1 MKTKLLATIG
11 LLCAAFTNAYAVDWP
26 TYLNGN
32 DRVGA
37 TTDKLP
43 EQVELKWVYST
54 PAPPEMA
61 WAGPRAEPMEGKYLL
76 HRVAYDRAIDVV
88 VANDRVY
95 FGSPVDNKIYCMNAV
110 TGEPI
115 WSVFTDGAIRLS
127 PTVWN
132 GKVYVGSDDGHAY
145 CLDAATGKLI
155 WKLRAGTSDERLLA
169 RGEMISRWPLR
180 TGILIHDGIAYFG
193 AGVFPHETVYLYA
206 VDAETGSVVWKND
219 RISQEDAGRNP
230 LSPQGYLLATDEL
243 LIVPSGRALP
253 AAFDRQTGNELHQR
267 NHSWR
272 STAGGVVGGTKA
284 LLADGQIYSAGEHH
298 FLAMDQKSGGT
309 GYAWINGR
317 QLAISDDLGFVAT
330 STQLVAIKRAE
341 HAKATAERQ
350 ALNLKLSS
358 VQSARSSMKAE
369 EYQTQVS
376 ELESK
381 IAELSKVG
389 TLWNVETT
397 LASSLIFAGG
407 TVVVGGENQLAAYN
421 ATTGA
426 LLWTKQVE
434 GDVSSLSSSN
444 GNVFAST
451 DRGKIYG
458 FGGVDSANPNKE
470 PAKFPADYVAEPYA
484 KDDLS
489 EMYTAAADEIIRQ
502 TGVTRGFCLV
512 LGSEKGR
519 LAFEIARRTD
529 LQVYGVESDAAK
541 AEESRQALD
550 RAGAYGHRVTIVET
564 DLNALPF
571 SNYFANL
578 VVSESLLLTGEL
590 PSRATEIAR
599 SIKPCG
605 GIICLGAPSSA
616 PGATKITSEKL
627 RGWLTGLTLA
637 PDEQI
642 ESSGTFASL
651 TRGKLSGVGEWSH
664 QYGNV
669 ANTST
674 SSDYRVKG
682 GMGVLWYGD
691 PGPAPMINRHEAAA
705 APLSTNGRMFIQGIE
720 SILCYDAYNGTF
732 LWEFKNPGAIRTGV
746 FNNEE
751 TSNLAASDDALF
763 VAVDDTCTE
772 IDAATGKVRAVHKTP
787 ASEDKIPRVWGYV
800 GYWDGMLF
808 GTSTIRGDLER
819 SLRRRGHTVENT
831 TDAIFAVDVKSGERK
846 WVYRGKNIMHV
857 TIAIGDG
864 RAFFIDSSISQ
875 LQRDE
880 LLKQDK
886 SELQNLG
893 EAEAK
898 KKEAELKALDVRLAV
913 AVDVNDGKVLWSQAV
928 DVTDCSY
935 VGIGGGQLTLIYQD
949 GHVLICG
956 ANANGH
962 YWRQFLSGQFS
973 DRRLLVLDATDGKK
987 LWSKDAN
994 YRHRP
999 IIVEDQI
1006 IAEPWSF
1013 ALHTGKEKQRENP
1026 ITGEETKWQFSRPG
1040 HHCGMITATPNTLFF
1055 RSGFTGYYDLYSDSG
1070 VSHFAGQRMGCWVNA
1085 IPGNGLLMIPE
1096 ASAGCVCQFSIEATV
1111 VMEPRQDTDT
1121 WKIASLA
1128 GSTTPVKHLSINLG
1142 APGDRRDTFGTLW
1155 LAYPR
1160 PATVD
1165 RLEFTFDIKPTLA
1178 SGGGYYDYNSESVSI
1193 ENANTPWV
1201 LTSGARGLSRCELTL
1216 LGENDKPATY
1226 AVKLHFAQIEA
1237 CGIGEATF
1245 DIKLQGD
1252 TVAEKMDVVREAGAT
1267 SRALVRTFDNIPVD
1281 KNLTIELVSQGE
1293 MLPTISAIEVTRK

>member
-1 MKTKLLATIG
+1 M
-11 LLCAAFTNAYAVDWP
+11 
-26 TYLNGN
+26 
-32 DRVGA
+32 
-37 TTDKLP
+37 
-43 EQVELKWVYST
+43 
-54 PAPPEMA
+54 
-61 WAGPRAEPMEGKYLL
+61 
-76 HRVAYDRAIDVV
+76 
-88 VANDRVY
+88 
-95 FGSPVDNKIYCMNAV
+95 
-110 TGEPI
+110 
-115 WSVFTDGAIRLS
+115 
-127 PTVWN
+127 
-132 GKVYVGSDDGHAY
+132 
-145 CLDAATGKLI
+145 
-155 WKLRAGTSDERLLA
+155 
-169 RGEMISRWPLR
+169 
-180 TGILIHDGIAYFG
+180 
-193 AGVFPHETVYLYA
+193 
-206 VDAETGSVVWKND
+206 
-219 RISQEDAGRNP
+219 
-230 LSPQGYLLATDEL
+230 
-243 LIVPSGRALP
+243 
-253 AAFDRQTGNELHQR
+253 
-267 NHSWR
+267 
-272 STAGGVVGGTKA
+272 
-284 LLADGQIYSAGEHH
+284 
-298 FLAMDQKSGGT
+298 
-309 GYAWINGR
+309 
-317 QLAISDDLGFVAT
+317 
-330 STQLVAIKRAE
+330 
-341 HAKATAERQ
+341 
-350 ALNLKLSS
+350 
-358 VQSARSSMKAE
+358 
-369 EYQTQVS
+369 
-376 ELESK
+376 
-381 IAELSKVG
+381 
-389 TLWNVETT
+389 
-397 LASSLIFAGG
+397 
-407 TVVVGGENQLAAYN
+407 
-421 ATTGA
+421 
-426 LLWTKQVE
+426 
-434 GDVSSLSSSN
+434 
-444 GNVFAST
+444 
-451 DRGKIYG
+451 
-458 FGGVDSANPNKE
+458 
-470 PAKFPADYVAEPYA
+470 
-484 KDDLS
+484 
-489 EMYTAAADEIIRQ
+489 
-502 TGVTRGFCLV
+502 
-512 LGSEKGR
+512 
-519 LAFEIARRTD
+519 
-529 LQVYGVESDAAK
+529 
-541 AEESRQALD
+541 
-550 RAGAYGHRVTIVET
+550 
-564 DLNALPF
+564 
-571 SNYFANL
+571 
-578 VVSESLLLTGEL
+578 
-590 PSRATEIAR
+590 
-599 SIKPCG
+599 
-605 GIICLGAPSSA
+605 ICLGAPTSA
-616 PGATKITSEKL
+616 PGAANITNEKL
-627 RGWLTGLTLA
+627 RGWLSDLTLA
-637 PDEQI
+637 PVDEI
-642 ESSGTFASL
+642 KSSGAFASL

-732 LWEFKNPGAIRTGV
+732 LWEHKNPGAIRTGV

-800 GYWDGMLF
+800 GYWNGTLF
-808 GTSTIRGDLER
+808 GTSTIRGELER
-819 SLRRRGHTVENT
+819 SLRRRGHTVANT
-831 TDAIFAVDVKSGERK
+831 TDAIFAIDVKTGKQK
-846 WVYRGKNIMHV
+846 WAYRGKNIMHV

-886 SELQNLG
+886 SELQKLG

-913 AVDVNDGKVLWSQAV
+913 AVDVNDGQVLWSQAV

-962 YWRQFLSGQFS
+962 YWRQFLSGQFN

-1013 ALHTGKEKQRENP
+1013 ALHTGKEKQREHP
-1026 ITGEETKWQFSRPG
+1026 ITGEESKWQFSRPG

-1111 VMEPRQDTDT
+1111 VMEPRQEADS

-1128 GSTTPVKHLSINLG
+1128 GNATPVKQLSINLG

-1165 RLEFTFDIKPTLA
+1165 RLEFTFDIKPKLA
-1178 SGGGYYDYNSESVSI
+1178 SGGGYYNYNSEAVQI

-1201 LTSGARGLSRCELTL
+1201 LTSGVRGLSQCELAL
-1216 LGENDKPATY
+1216 LGDNDKPAAY
-1226 AVKLHFAQIEA
+1226 SVKLHFAQIEECVPGDA
-1237 CGIGEATF
+1237 LF

-1252 TVAEKMDVVREAGAT
+1252 TVAEKVDVIREAGAT

-1281 KNLTIELVSQGE
+1281 KNLTIELVSQGQT
-1293 MLPTISAIEVTRK
+1293 LPTISAIEVMRK